1 MPAWL
6 TYFLSPIIS
15 AGVAFAILY
24 INYKRD
30 QRKGS
35 EGDEKTWRQARLDA
49 EKALRDAI
57 ASERS
62 ERTQWQLKNEG
73 DLAKIADILEE
84 STDAQI
90 LLASIAARMDGHDGH
105 FIRHENELS
114 HLRDRLDKMHDL
126 ITNLAFSRRDKPA

>member
-6 TYFLSPIIS
+6 TSFISPIIS

-24 INYKRD
+24 INHLRD
-30 QRKGS
+30 KWKGS

-49 EKALRDAI
+49 EKSLREALAT
-57 ASERS
+57 ERS

-84 STDAQI
+84 STGAQR

-105 FIRHENELS
+105 FTRHDNDID
-114 HLRDRLDKMHDL
+114 HLRDRLDKMHDH
-126 ITNLAFSRRDKPA
+126 ITELAFSRRDKSS